1 MVGMSAGFQWFIV
14 WVVPL
19 VGCLLSIP
27 VAAGLLRSLRRDHPD
42 IYRELGSPGWFK
54 NNTPETANSISRY
67 LFSRQYRHVPDR
79 RFVLLCDLALGLQ
92 ISATLWLI
100 YALGSMLV
108 TVLHY

>member
-1 MVGMSAGFQWFIV
+1 MVSTSVSFQWFIV

-27 VAAGLLRSLRRDHPD
+27 VATGLLRSLRRDHPD

-54 NNTPETANSISRY
+54 NNTPETAKLSRY
-67 LFSRQYRHVPDR
+67 LLRSSAPRHVPDR
-79 RFVLLCDLALGLQ
+79 RFVLLCNLALALQ
-92 ISATLWLI
+92 VSATLWLI